1 MAIFNINV
9 KAHHIRLLV
18 VSIAISLLSL
28 LGLQFYWL
36 SNAMKLQRENFNIIA
51 NNAVHEIAK
60 RLESQEAMGAFL
72 RATLMADN
80 IQPGQPAVRLHPSH
94 LDRNLEES
102 FGRPPENQ
110 FDKFGYQPLIS
121 SQNQEDSTLQ
131 AIDKILADNQLLGN
145 KGFMMAFMRE
155 IQLTRS
161 KSIEQRVNLEQL
173 DSITQVIFKKYELT
187 NDYLYELVK
196 ADNAFFK
203 RVASENKASGTQ
215 HVFLAKLFPS
225 DHLTSNHYLV
235 YRFQNQRA
243 FFFST
248 ISAQMVLSLCA
259 ILLLGLS
266 FYLLVDLLLRQ
277 KRLSELKTDFI
288 NNMTHEL
295 KTPIATISLAADSL
309 NNPSVL
315 KNEDKILRFSRIIKQ
330 ENIRMHKQVEKV
342 LQMALLDKKDFNLK
356 WSSINMHDLI
366 LAAIENISLQVEAR
380 EGSVQGFLNAVSPLI
395 NGDQTHLSNIINNL
409 LDNANKY
416 SPQKPHITVFTRNVD
431 KGLEIIVKD
440 EGIGL
445 GRDVRKFIFDKFYRV
460 PTGNIHNVKGFG
472 LGLSYVKTMVEAHKG
487 KIDVRSELGKGSS
500 FILFFPLH

>member
-1 MAIFNINV
+1 MRRKKRPVPGELRIFFPNKNAIIL
-9 KAHHIRLLV
+9 R
-18 VSIAISLLSL
+18 SLGKTL
-28 LGLQFYWL
+28 
-36 SNAMKLQRENFNIIA
+36 A
-51 NNAVHEIAK
+51 
-60 RLESQEAMGAFL
+60 
-72 RATLMADN
+72 ATLFFAG
-80 IQPGQPAVRLHPSH
+80 IILVC
-94 LDRNLEES
+94 
-102 FGRPPENQ
+102 
-110 FDKFGYQPLIS
+110 FGY
-121 SQNQEDSTLQ
+121 TLY
-131 AIDKILADNQLLGN
+131 II
-145 KGFMMAFMRE
+145 F
-155 IQLTRS
+155 
-161 KSIEQRVNLEQL
+161 
-173 DSITQVIFKKYELT
+173 TQKK
-187 NDYLYELVK
+187 
-196 ADNAFFK
+196 
-203 RVASENKASGTQ
+203 
-215 HVFLAKLFPS
+215 
-225 DHLTSNHYLV
+225 
-235 YRFQNQRA
+235 
-243 FFFST
+243 
-248 ISAQMVLSLCA
+248 
-259 ILLLGLS
+259 
-266 FYLLVDLLLRQ
+266 
-277 KRLSELKTDFI
+277 LSEMKTDFI
-288 NNMTHEL
+288 NNMTHEF

-309 NNPSVL
+309 NNPTVL

-366 LAAIENISLQVEAR
+366 LAAIENISLQVEVR
-380 EGSVQGFLNAVSPLI
+380 EGSVQGFLNAASPVI